1 VLVKT
6 PTVLLLACCALA
18 APMTLANAEPREAD
32 AQEEQ
37 ASQRE
42 EQALENPVAD
52 PYTPPSGDP
61 DPFAGEQIPGESTSP
76 LNPAE
81 D

>member
-1 VLVKT
+1 MTRTIVLF
-6 PTVLLLACCALA
+6 ALMCFA
-18 APMTLANAEPREAD
+18 LTAPLTIAQAEPLDEA

-37 ASQRE
+37 QS
-42 EQALENPVAD
+42 LENPVAD
-52 PYTPPSGDP
+52 PYTPPPGDP
-61 DPFAGEQIPGESTSP
+61 DPFTSDGIPGESTSP